1 MKKQPEQILD
11 NITELEP
18 PKHLKMAV
26 FARLEREKQKQIMR
40 RKMAL
45 LGGFF
50 VAGAGLLV
58 AGAFFIKEIM
68 VSDFWSIFSL
78 SFTDAGTLLAYW
90 QEFALSLLETFPA
103 ESFAYLLAPV
113 FVLLVLAKEYGE
125 RQQAMKL

>member
-1 MKKQPEQILD
+1 
-11 NITELEP
+11 
-18 PKHLKMAV
+18 
-26 FARLEREKQKQIMR
+26 
-40 RKMAL
+40 MAL

>member
-90 QEFALSLLETFPA
+90 QEFALSLL
-103 ESFAYLLAPV
+103 
-113 FVLLVLAKEYGE
+113 
-125 RQQAMKL
+125 